1 MKGSVLVIDKWRLAK
16 CGAGVDSFRRWGGGW
31 EGTVNRGQ
39 AGKAE
44 QQQESKRFRVK
55 VYLLKK
61 WHYSIVNVGL
71 PLARR

>member
-1 MKGSVLVIDKWRLAK
+1 VKRSVLVIDKWRLAK

-55 VYLLKK
+55 VYLLK
-61 WHYSIVNVGL
+61 
-71 PLARR
+71 